1 MAVEAAAPTLY
12 ILPAVAMG
20 LVIGIIELVFVH
32 ADEQGMGW
40 LGHGLHAIPI
50 MFIFV
55 FISMNVG
62 WALSLIGMHET
73 LWLDIAV
80 RVVVGI
86 VAMIK
91 IGGAAAIAGKVGE
104 KKFHILI
111 IGLLVIAAPYA
122 WQYALE
128 GLIGKY
134 LPF

>member
-1 MAVEAAAPTLY
+1 MAATVAAPAFY

-20 LVIGIIELVFVH
+20 LVIGIVELTFVH
-32 ADEQGMGW
+32 SDERGMGW
-40 LGHGLHAIPI
+40 LAHGLHALPV

-55 FISMNVG
+55 FVSMNVN
-62 WALSLIGMHET
+62 WALYQIGLANTLWASIGLRVLIGI
-73 LWLDIAV
+73 IA
-80 RVVVGI
+80 
-86 VAMIK
+86 MLK
-91 IGGAAAIAGKVGE
+91 IGAAAAIAGRVGE

-122 WQYALE
+122 WEFVLK